1 MLYLYV
7 MQSPSGIEGIIH
19 QEVEMNEF
27 KRCIQVFSHSPFT
40 VRLMLLNMICDMI
53 TGKSQQNDKPSR

>member
-1 MLYLYV
+1 
-7 MQSPSGIEGIIH
+7 
-19 QEVEMNEF
+19 MNEF